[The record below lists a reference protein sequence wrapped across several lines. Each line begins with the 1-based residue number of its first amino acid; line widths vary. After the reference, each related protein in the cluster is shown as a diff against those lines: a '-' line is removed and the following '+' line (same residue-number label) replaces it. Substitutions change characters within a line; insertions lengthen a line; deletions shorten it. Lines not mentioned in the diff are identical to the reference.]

1 MKNKFNEI
9 LWKLDIKWKIIWGDR
24 VNVYIENWDVKSELS
39 KENLD
44 ENLFFF
50 CLLGYI
56 IENIRVRKYFVVIC
70 NLRRNFG
77 IMKEVV

>member
-50 CLLGYI
+50 VY
-56 IENIRVRKYFVVIC
+56 
-70 NLRRNFG
+70 
-77 IMKEVV
+77 